1 MFCCYPDYLPDD
13 VRLEAIN
20 AGAKVSGTVTETIN
34 ILVCGSSAGV
44 KKPEK
49 KGVEVW
55 TEEQFT
61 SALSGD
67 GSSSSSQKQGAAGG
81 SSSSSA
87 PEAKKGET
95 ADAQHPID
103 ASDVLQAVKDG
114 SFTTFETLLESQK
127 KLSFEDFNSLPPDR
141 NFGVIHQLAT
151 HGNRASLQAKIFYPD
166 ICDFGFLECSGL
178 DSLGTASKQ
187 PTCRTPQTLQLE
199 NMPT

>member
-1 MFCCYPDYLPDD
+1 
-13 VRLEAIN
+13 
-20 AGAKVSGTVTETIN
+20 
-34 ILVCGSSAGV
+34 VCGSGVGV

-49 KGVEVW
+49 RASRSGPKNNSHQRWAATAAAAVSRNK
-55 TEEQFT
+55 EQ
-61 SALSGD
+61 
-67 GSSSSSQKQGAAGG
+67 Q
-81 SSSSSA
+81 
-87 PEAKKGET
+87 E
-95 ADAQHPID
+95 
-103 ASDVLQAVKDG
+103 AVKDG